1 MRTYQDRRA
10 DRLLFLRKGRG
21 VWVLG
26 AGATLILA
34 LVLLSFL
41 GRPKGAEM
49 SLHQLSSL
57 ENVSAVVTHALA
69 PSPEVLPKPLQIRIE
84 SLFSEI
90 KNHPEAKETLV
101 RELKRVLQQN
111 FKGQEDCW
119 SCAGSEYFDR
129 LDAIAGTHD
138 SRKPLGLKEWMALGD
153 EAFAHQRMDEAREN
167 YLEAM
172 QILDERAFAENES
185 SDVEALQRLTERCQQ
200 LNCR

>member
-1 MRTYQDRRA
+1 VRTYQDRRA
-10 DRLLFLRKGRG
+10 ERLLFLRKGRG
-21 VWVLG
+21 VWLVAAG
-26 AGATLILA
+26 AGLILLLA
-34 LVLLSFL
+34 LLSFI

-57 ENVSAVVTHALA
+57 ENVSAVVTQALA
-69 PSPEVLPKPLQIRIE
+69 PSPEVLPQSLKIRIE

-90 KNHPEAKETLV
+90 KNHPESKESLL

-129 LDAIAGTHD
+129 LDAISGTHD

-153 EAFAHQRMDEAREN
+153 EAFAQQRLDEARAH
-167 YLEAM
+167 YVEAL
-172 QILDERAFAENES
+172 QILDERAFTENES
-185 SDVEALQRLTERCQQ
+185 GDIESLQRLTERCKQ